1 MERVIGTGITS
12 EQEFRDTDGDLADP
26 STVTLVVREPG
37 GTRTTY
43 VFGTDVEVVKDA
55 TGVYHFS
62 HVPDAVGRWGYR
74 WVGTGAVAYAEEQ
87 FVKILAS
94 QVAE

>member
-1 MERVIGTGITS
+1 VERVIGTGITS

-26 STVTLVVREPG
+26 TTITLVVREPD

-43 VFGTDVEVVKDA
+43 VHGTDEEVVKDA
-55 TGVYHFS
+55 TGLYHFS
-62 HVPDAVGRWGYR
+62 HTPDSVGRWGYR

-87 FVKILAS
+87 FVKILPS
-94 QVAE
+94 QVLE